1 MRPWKKWLLRTVAVL
16 AVTTAGYFA
25 VGWWRQSQAGRQLD
39 EARAALDAD
48 DPGWRLDQIQAAR
61 ARRFPPD
68 DRNLTK
74 LAVAIKEDTPKEFEE
89 FLRRA
94 DDPTPWLPERDFNRL
109 PAAEKLADARKTRTL
124 CKDVIDRCLKLG
136 ALTDG
141 GVIPPPVPNPLN
153 MSLEHTQRLRNAAA
167 LLSLNAVVLAADN
180 DPAAAVASCR
190 AGLNLVHGVNDEP
203 TLVTMLI
210 RVAVAAVA
218 VQSTERVLGYTEPTA
233 GLAELQAELLREAD
247 APVLA
252 NGVRGERAMMDAIFD
267 YMQTDPSALPVGA
280 FDVLSRLGVQAFKAR
295 ILREQ
300 LIGLKLQ
307 TRYLDVARGPSHE
320 WAERLKAVDTSDA
333 KGPLIELLLPATE
346 KVALAVLR
354 SRARLRSLAVGVACE
369 RFRQA
374 NGRWPKELT
383 EIPKAILA
391 EIPTDPYTGGSLKY
405 KLLADGIVVYAV
417 GDDKADDG
425 GNLTYSN
432 PKPGEDVGARLWS
445 PPFRRAAARP
455 EPKADDGDEK

>member
-1 MRPWKKWLLRTVAVL
+1 MRPWKKWLLRTLAVL

-25 VGWWRQSQAGRQLD
+25 VGWWRQSQAGRQFD
-39 EARAALDAD
+39 EARTVLDAD

-61 ARRFPPD
+61 AKRFPPD
-68 DRNLTK
+68 DQNITK
-74 LAVAIKEDTPKEFEE
+74 LAVKIKADTPAEFEE

-124 CKDVIDRCLKLG
+124 CNDVIDRCLKLG
-136 ALTDG
+136 TLTDG

-180 DPAAAVASCR
+180 DSAGAVASCR

-203 TLVTMLI
+203 TLIAMLV

-247 APVLA
+247 EPILVH
-252 NGVRGERAMMDAIFD
+252 GVRGERAMMDAVFD
-267 YMQTDPSALPVGA
+267 YMQENPTAIPVGGL
-280 FDVLSRLGVQAFKAR
+280 DVFGQLGVQAFKAR
-295 ILREQ
+295 LLDEQ
-300 LIGLKLQ
+300 VIGLRFQ
-307 TRYLDVARGPSHE
+307 TQYLDAARAPSHK
-320 WAERLKAVDTSDA
+320 WAERMRAVDVSDA
-333 KGPLIELLLPATE
+333 TGPLIRLLLPATE

-354 SRARLRSLAVGVACE
+354 SRAQLRSLAAGVACE

-374 NGRWPKELT
+374 NGRWPKELA
-383 EIPKAILA
+383 EIPKAILDA
-391 EIPTDPYTGGSLKY
+391 SPTDPYTGGPLKY
-405 KLLADGIVVYAV
+405 KQLADGIVVYAA
-417 GDDKADDG
+417 GEDKADDG
-425 GNLTYSN
+425 GNLTYTN

-445 PPFRRAAARP
+445 PESRRV
-455 EPKADDGDEK
+455 K